1 MIGFIYLVEKK
12 TILKLNC
19 MVLSNYQS
27 KFVLEKCA
35 QLAANL
41 ACRNLAKDVK
51 NGINQ
56 SDLVCQK
63 YSSCVKNWVVLL

>member
-1 MIGFIYLVEKK
+1 
-12 TILKLNC
+12 